1 MLRARFTR
9 SDVGMPAVAGATAV
23 ASSRIRRQTLASAVA
38 LVTVSLLAASPAPA
52 LAADTTGPEA
62 PALVPFTI
70 TDHNNFASDVNPFTA
85 TGPLC
90 PSGTF
95 VADTRVFAG
104 HPDASGQINLLNR
117 IVYTC
122 DDGSGTFTALEHVFI
137 TVGPDGSFT
146 STGPIQLLGGT
157 GAFGDL
163 TGHGV
168 ENGTSIDGG
177 TGVLGQISG
186 FVVEG

>member
-1 MLRARFTR
+1 MRHRTI
-9 SDVGMPAVAGATAV
+9 VAIALALGLIGAGT
-23 ASSRIRRQTLASAVA
+23 
-38 LVTVSLLAASPAPA
+38 APA

-62 PALVPFTI
+62 HTLVPFTI

-104 HPDASGQINLLNR
+104 HPDVSGQINLLNR

-157 GAFGDL
+157 GAFTDL

-168 ENGTSIDGG
+168 ENGTTINGG

-186 FVVEG
+186 FVVQG